1 MTGLPAGRAR
11 TTQWV
16 LALVVIDPLV
26 AAARDLA
33 ASQLCRL
40 PERLRHVESVARA
53 AESLNVTNGFVGV
66 NELIAAA
73 WLHDIGYSPSIA
85 AYGFHPLDGAIFLRE
100 ASVPELVV
108 SLVAY
113 HSESAVE
120 AEERGLSSELAA
132 FARPPTYLL
141 DRLTFADMTTG
152 PDGEHTDVDS
162 RIDEILSRY
171 DSTDPVFRAI
181 TRSTPNLKATV
192 ARVQLEN
199 SGAGH

>member
-1 MTGLPAGRAR
+1 L
-11 TTQWV
+11 V
-16 LALVVIDPLV
+16 LALGVTDPLV

-33 ASQLCRL
+33 SLQLCRL
-40 PERLRHVESVARA
+40 PRRLKHVGSVARVVEA
-53 AESLNVTNGFVGV
+53 GTFTKDFVGV

-100 ASVPELVV
+100 ASMPDLVV

-132 FARPPTYLL
+132 FARPPTYLI

-152 PDGEHTDVDS
+152 PDGEHTDIDS

-171 DSTDPVFRAI
+171 DPTDPVFKAI
-181 TRSTPNLKATV
+181 TRSAPKLKATV

-199 SGAGH
+199 SRAPN